1 MYSYTHYALQQIQS
15 APASEKKTKAT
26 KITCKVGRDE
36 SVAPFL
42 YFDFCLKLP
51 HLTVSSRS
59 ADSIALRP
67 TVSICH
73 CDFFYLR
80 YICNAAY
87 YSHDS
92 SFTDGRRMIETRDV
106 HGSDRIQSDPIR
118 PDPTNPTI
126 RSDYPKLQMIFMY
139 GPVQHPGLR
148 ETSKIR
154 KSRKPINLPID

>member
-36 SVAPFL
+36 SVALAPFL
-42 YFDFCLKLP
+42 YFDFCLNLP

-92 SFTDGRRMIETRDV
+92 SSTDGRRMIETRDV
-106 HGSDRIQSDPIR
+106 HGSDRIVGFFGSDKSDHSIR
-118 PDPTNPTI
+118 LSEITNDFYVWTCPTSRVARDLENTKI
-126 RSDYPKLQMIFMY
+126 
-139 GPVQHPGLR
+139 
-148 ETSKIR
+148 SKANE
-154 KSRKPINLPID
+154 SSH